1 MSPEVPL
8 QSSFGHQR
16 TQSMDSMSSGHS
28 SGSGGAQDGSISGST
43 LPFRRRI
50 TVKPLDEPEDDES
63 TYTKYLGLYYIER
76 MGVSNLEISA

>member
-8 QSSFGHQR
+8 QGSFGHHR

-28 SGSGGAQDGSISGST
+28 SGSGGVQDVSLPGTTS

-63 TYTKYLGLYYIER
+63 TYLK
-76 MGVSNLEISA
+76 